1 MAAPTVALDIEN
13 WTRGTESTAGSQNN
27 SIGRQLT
34 NYIRTDGGRSRSS
47 TETGKGATVKEILDP
62 RGRFGV
68 IWSKMFVIS
77 CAIAVSL
84 DPFFFY
90 IPVVVE
96 EKKCI
101 RKDTSLRTVALLL
114 RSLTDM
120 TFIIHILH
128 EVRVTSTNTTAV
140 AISILVDFLAIL
152 PIPQVAILL
161 FFLDLNG
168 FEYFYKRSRILNAF
182 LLLQYLPKVYRIH
195 LTSKKL
201 KPNTGKLA
209 KGAFNFFL
217 YILASHITG
226 AFWYFYSIQR
236 EISCWHSA
244 CMHHPTTPACM
255 STYLCDGATTTTSRN
270 ISFLGEK
277 CPTNPTNAT
286 LFDFGM
292 FSSALESGTT
302 RSMNIPPK
310 IIYSIWWALRNLSSF
325 GQNLQTSTY
334 AWENGLA
341 ILICVMGLLLFLHL
355 LGNVQTFIQL
365 VTMKSEEKRLN
376 SVLSMK
382 TRRKRVDIHM
392 WMDKNGIRD
401 KHMKTGIMKNIEQIL
416 KGNKDVDME
425 HVFSMLQWRVRK
437 SIKHHLC
444 MDTIK
449 KVPLLHNLDEQVLE
463 AVCGNLKQVMYAE
476 DSFIVREGEP
486 LDKMLFITQGI
497 AWIYSSSS
505 SNTGGNGCLQKSDF
519 YGEQLLSWAL
529 KSSSFSDIPISTRT
543 VKSHTKVEAF
553 ALMAVDVKCVVSRL
567 WWHFS
572 KEMSNP
578 EDPRPEQWELL
589 AASSVQATWRR
600 RQARKVGRL

>member
-1 MAAPTVALDIEN
+1 MNLVHSPLFCAPIQDL
-13 WTRGTESTAGSQNN
+13 ESRHIIPASIHFRSSIFGSSRITAGSQNN

-47 TETGKGATVKEILDP
+47 TGTGKGATVKEILDP

-152 PIPQVAILL
+152 PIPQ
-161 FFLDLNG
+161 
-168 FEYFYKRSRILNAF
+168 
-182 LLLQYLPKVYRIH
+182 
-195 LTSKKL
+195 
-201 KPNTGKLA
+201 
-209 KGAFNFFL
+209 
-217 YILASHITG
+217 ITG

-236 EISCWHSA
+236 EISCWHRA

-365 VTMKSEEKRLN
+365 ATMKSEEKRLN

-382 TRRKRVDIHM
+382 TQRKRVDIHM

-425 HVFSMLQWRVRK
+425 NLFSMLQWRVRK

-449 KVPLLHNLDEQVLE
+449 KVPLLHNLDEQVLQ

-572 KEMSNP
+572 KEMSNS

-589 AASSVQATWRR
+589 AASSIQAAWRS

>member
-1 MAAPTVALDIEN
+1 MNLVHSPLFCAPIQDL
-13 WTRGTESTAGSQNN
+13 ESRHIIPASIHFRSSIFGSSRITAGSQNN

-47 TETGKGATVKEILDP
+47 TGTGKGATVKEILDP

-168 FEYFYKRSRILNAF
+168 FEYFYKRSKILNAF

-201 KPNTGKLA
+201 KPNTGKWA

-236 EISCWHSA
+236 EISCWHRA

-355 LGNVQTFIQL
+355 LGNVQ
-365 VTMKSEEKRLN
+365 
-376 SVLSMK
+376 
-382 TRRKRVDIHM
+382 
-392 WMDKNGIRD
+392 
-401 KHMKTGIMKNIEQIL
+401 
-416 KGNKDVDME
+416 
-425 HVFSMLQWRVRK
+425 
-437 SIKHHLC
+437 
-444 MDTIK
+444 
-449 KVPLLHNLDEQVLE
+449 VPLLHNLDEQVLQ

-572 KEMSNP
+572 KEMSNS

-589 AASSVQATWRR
+589 AASSIQAAWRS

>member
-13 WTRGTESTAGSQNN
+13 RTRGTESTAGSQNN
-27 SIGRQLT
+27 RMGRQLT
-34 NYIRTDGGRSRSS
+34 NYMRIDGGRSRSS
-47 TETGKGATVKEILDP
+47 TKTGKGATVKEILDP

-96 EKKCI
+96 EQKCI

-152 PIPQVAILL
+152 PIPQV
-161 FFLDLNG
+161 
-168 FEYFYKRSRILNAF
+168 
-182 LLLQYLPKVYRIH
+182 YRIH

-201 KPNTGKLA
+201 KPKAGKWA

-236 EISCWHSA
+236 EISCWHRA

-255 STYLCDGATTTTSRN
+255 STYLCDGTTPTTSRN

-302 RSMNIPPK
+302 QSMNIPPR
-310 IIYSIWWALRNLSSF
+310 IFYSFWWALRNLSSF

-334 AWENGLA
+334 VWENGLA
-341 ILICVMGLLLFLHL
+341 ILICVMGLLLFLYL
-355 LGNVQTFIQL
+355 IGNVQTFIQL
-365 VTMKSEEKRLN
+365 ATMKSEEKRLD

-382 TRRKRVDIHM
+382 MQRKGVDIHM

-416 KGNKDVDME
+416 KGNEDVDME
-425 HVFSMLQWRVRK
+425 HLFSMLHWRVRK

-449 KVPLLHNLDEQVLE
+449 KVPLLHNLDEQVLQ
-463 AVCGNLKQVMYAE
+463 AVCGNLKQVRYAE

-497 AWIYSSSS
+497 AWIYASSS
-505 SNTGGNGCLQKSDF
+505 SNTGGNGCLQKTDF

-572 KEMSNP
+572 KEMSNS

-589 AASSVQATWRR
+589 AASSIQATWRR
-600 RQARKVGRL
+600 RHRRL